1 MMSFCTAGIAAPIL
15 DNIGRQYLLV
25 LGPSTSTWLHLIAP
39 PPTPSPTCPFMCTRT
54 SDRYSAESCN
64 VMVAMVAMVA
74 IRWDGELSTKEGM
87 MNPM

>member
-15 DNIGRQYLLV
+15 DKYGHRSAILAGAWSKYLNMAA
-25 LGPSTSTWLHLIAP
+25 SHC
-39 PPTPSPTCPFMCTRT
+39 PTPHPLPTCPFMCTRT

-64 VMVAMVAMVA
+64 VMVAMVA

-87 MNPM
+87 MSPM